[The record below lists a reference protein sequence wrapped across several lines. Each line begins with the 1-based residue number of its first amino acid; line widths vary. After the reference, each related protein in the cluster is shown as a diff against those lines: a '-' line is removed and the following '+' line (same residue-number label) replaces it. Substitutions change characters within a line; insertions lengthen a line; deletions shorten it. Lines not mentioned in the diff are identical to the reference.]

1 MGNLLDRLIKA
12 NALMQNH
19 EKNRR
24 IAF

>member
-1 MGNLLDRLIKA
+1 MGNLLDRLIKE

-24 IAF
+24 VAF

>member
-24 IAF
+24 VAF

>member
-12 NALMQNH
+12 DALMQNH

-24 IAF
+24 VAF